1 MRFKKS
7 ESNVLDVDMTPMID
21 IVFQL
26 IAFFMVITNFENAKA
41 DERVKLPVDQLAKPS
56 KATNT
61 KQIIINLGYVRDK
74 AGKKLSGPLVFWQT
88 GDNIKV
94 DQLQT
99 YMKLEAKYYNDTDVD
114 MAEVL
119 VVIRAD
125 AEFPTGLVQEVM
137 KVAKTAGVD
146 GSGGFEKFS
155 MRIQQKTP

>member
-1 MRFKKS
+1 MKFKKP
-7 ESNVLDVDMTPMID
+7 ESNVPDVDMTPMID

-61 KQIIINLGYVRDK
+61 KQILINLGYIRDK
-74 AGKKLSGPLVFWQT
+74 EGEKVSGPIVFWQT

-94 DQLQT
+94 DQLQA
-99 YMKLEAKYYNDTDVD
+99 YMSREAKYYKDTNVDVT
-114 MAEVL
+114 EVL

-125 AEFPTGLVQEVM
+125 AEFPTGQVQEVM
-137 KVAKTAGVD
+137 KIAKTASTD
-146 GSGGFEKFS
+146 GTGSFEKFS